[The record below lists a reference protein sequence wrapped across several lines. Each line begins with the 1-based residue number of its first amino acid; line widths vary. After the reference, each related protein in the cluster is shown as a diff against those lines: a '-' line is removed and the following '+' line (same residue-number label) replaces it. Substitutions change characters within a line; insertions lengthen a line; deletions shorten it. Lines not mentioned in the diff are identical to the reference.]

1 VKFDPK
7 TGQNLRA
14 ITPVAQWQKQQMPTV
29 WPEKAAIAK
38 MIFPLPTWAERKK
51 K

>member
-1 VKFDPK
+1 
-7 TGQNLRA
+7 
-14 ITPVAQWQKQQMPTV
+14 V

-38 MIFPLPTWAERKK
+38 MQFPLPTWAERKK

>member
-1 VKFDPK
+1 MV
-7 TGQNLRA
+7 
-14 ITPVAQWQKQQMPTV
+14 TV

-38 MIFPLPTWAERKK
+38 MQFPLPTWAERKK